1 MTIKGY
7 SDFKKGTYPQH
18 LYTYQQNLFTFL
30 PKLCT
35 EKLSY
40 PQDFQGHD
48 PKIFLKFDDLTF
60 F

>member
-18 LYTYQQNLFTFL
+18 LYTKAHKLFTFL
-30 PKLCT
+30 ANLST

-40 PQDFQGHD
+40 PQDF
-48 PKIFLKFDDLTF
+48 
-60 F
+60 

>member
-18 LYTYQQNLFTFL
+18 LYTYPHKLFTFL
-30 PKLCT
+30 PKLYT

-40 PQDFQGHD
+40 PQDFQGQHQ
-48 PKIFLKFDDLTF
+48 FLMT
-60 F
+60 